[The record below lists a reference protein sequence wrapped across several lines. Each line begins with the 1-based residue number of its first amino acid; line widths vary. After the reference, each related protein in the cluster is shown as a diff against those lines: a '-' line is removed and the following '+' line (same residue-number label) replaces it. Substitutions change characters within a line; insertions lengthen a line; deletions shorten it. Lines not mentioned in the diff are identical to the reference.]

1 MALWAAGAY
10 AWDRKRKSQGLNG
23 LMPALKRASGYG
35 TGGTLNRAINTYGK
49 NVANAAK
56 YHANRGL
63 STLINKHLGNTPQAN
78 QLKRALK
85 QHINSKINNVHTSVA
100 TPQV

>member
-10 AWDRKRKSQGLNG
+10 AWDRKRKGEGKNG
-23 LMPALKRASGYG
+23 LIPALGRATGYG
-35 TGGTLNRAINTYGK
+35 TGGALNKAISTYGK

-85 QHINSKINNVHTSVA
+85 QHINSKINNVHTSVSK
-100 TPQV
+100 PIV